1 LCQEL
6 MVVYQQISSF
16 FYGCGVNWTE
26 SGQKIPISKIGGK
39 KIIQFLCSLA
49 R

>member
-1 LCQEL
+1 
-6 MVVYQQISSF
+6 VSRAYGSISTDF
-16 FYGCGVNWTE
+16 LLVYGCGVNWTE